1 MNTAEQ
7 VVDILK
13 KEGHYRELPK
23 PFKIGTLSFEFTSAL
38 IATEKANDLVIV
50 IDLRSDVA
58 DEGAVRKVH
67 ALTRALDVVQS
78 RRSVTAVLTQ
88 GQASS
93 ETVHA
98 MSRVC
103 RVLPIGTPVGQNASD
118 LVRDWVSVLLPLKTP
133 ESVETMVHWEADV
146 RKLLSKEVATDFIDD
161 VFKKAVSDKGAVEAV
176 LRDRLMV
183 PIETVVEQEGTD
195 L

>member
-13 KEGHYRELPK
+13 NEGHYRELPR

-50 IDLRSDVA
+50 IDLKSDVP

-93 ETVHA
+93 ETVYA

-118 LVRDWVSVLLPLKTP
+118 LVRDWISVLLPLKTP
-133 ESVETMVHWEADV
+133 ESVETMVHWEEDV
-146 RKLLSKEVATDFIDD
+146 RKLLSKDTPADLTHD
-161 VFKKAVSDKGAVEAV
+161 VFARALTDKGAVEAV
-176 LRDRLMV
+176 LRDQ
-183 PIETVVEQEGTD
+183 IATSISTAIAEEGNAP
-195 L
+195 

>member
-1 MNTAEQ
+1 MSTAEQ
-7 VVDILK
+7 VVNILK
-13 KEGHYRELPK
+13 NEGHYRELPR

-50 IDLRSDVA
+50 IDLKSDVP
-58 DEGAVRKVH
+58 DESAVRKIH

-78 RRSVTAVLTQ
+78 RRPVTAVLTQ

-93 ETVHA
+93 ETVYA

-118 LVRDWVSVLLPLKTP
+118 LVRDWISVLLPLKTP
-133 ESVETMVHWEADV
+133 ESVETMVHWEEDV
-146 RKLLSKEVATDFIDD
+146 LKLLSQDTPADLTYDIF
-161 VFKKAVSDKGAVEAV
+161 ARALTDKGAVEAV
-176 LRDRLMV
+176 LRDH
-183 PIETVVEQEGTD
+183 ITASISTVISEEGNAP
-195 L
+195 

>member
-1 MNTAEQ
+1 M
-7 VVDILK
+7 
-13 KEGHYRELPK
+13 
-23 PFKIGTLSFEFTSAL
+23 
-38 IATEKANDLVIV
+38 IV
-50 IDLRSDVA
+50 IDLKSDVP

-67 ALTRALDVVQS
+67 ALTRALDVVKS

-133 ESVETMVHWEADV
+133 ESVESMVH
-146 RKLLSKEVATDFIDD
+146 
-161 VFKKAVSDKGAVEAV
+161 
-176 LRDRLMV
+176 
-183 PIETVVEQEGTD
+183 
-195 L
+195 

>member
-13 KEGHYRELPK
+13 NEGHYRELPR
-23 PFKIGTLSFEFTSAL
+23 PFNIGTLSFEFTSAL

-50 IDLRSDVA
+50 IDLKSDVP

-93 ETVHA
+93 GTVYA

-118 LVRDWVSVLLPLKTP
+118 LVRDWISVLLPLKTP
-133 ESVETMVHWEADV
+133 ESVETMVHWEEDV
-146 RKLLSKEVATDFIDD
+146 RKLLSKDTPNDLTHD
-161 VFKKAVSDKGAVEAV
+161 VFVRALTDKGAVEAV
-176 LRDRLMV
+176 LRDQ
-183 PIETVVEQEGTD
+183 IATSIYTAIAEEGNAR
-195 L
+195 

>member
-13 KEGHYRELPK
+13 NEGHYRELPR

-50 IDLRSDVA
+50 IDLKSDVS

-93 ETVHA
+93 ETVYV

-103 RVLPIGTPVGQNASD
+103 RVLPIGERHVRQGVCKDMGRD
-118 LVRDWVSVLLPLKTP
+118 LRVYLAVVPAKQ
-133 ESVETMVHWEADV
+133 
-146 RKLLSKEVATDFIDD
+146 
-161 VFKKAVSDKGAVEAV
+161 AVS
-176 LRDRLMV
+176 
-183 PIETVVEQEGTD
+183 
-195 L
+195 